1 MSTRTIS
8 TVLKLENEAQYRA
21 ALKSSASEL
30 KSLKSE
36 LELVSSEYRNNA
48 NSMDALTAKGEVL
61 SKMCSVQEQRVTTL
75 RGALEK
81 AKETRDAEQKAVDD
95 AREQYAKAEQTL
107 ASFGDEVDKSS
118 EKYRNTKADLEKW
131 RDEVIKHEARLNAS
145 TVSVNQ
151 YGAQLNRAE
160 IELNNLSDR
169 QDENNRL
176 LAEAENAAD
185 HCATSID
192 RYGDAV
198 RDAADGTGKSV
209 SAVEALSSAM
219 VASGIQQKVEDVAAA
234 MMECSEAAAS
244 YELSLAK
251 VSTIADTSVLS
262 MDSMRTDILEMSSA
276 MGKSA
281 EEIAEASYQ
290 ALSAGV
296 DTANVLD
303 FTRQATQLSVAG
315 FTDSATSV
323 DVLTTVLNAYGLSA
337 EQTEAVASKL
347 IKTQDLGKITV
358 DDLGKVLGR
367 VIPLAAAYGVNLD
380 NVAAAYARMT
390 ASGVNAENSTT
401 YLSTMLDE
409 LADSGSTVAT
419 VLKEQTGKTFAE
431 LMASGASLGDV
442 LEIIGQSVQNDSVQF
457 AGLWSSATA
466 GKAALA
472 LFNSGAEAFNA
483 TLNEMASSSGSVAA
497 NYAKMTEN
505 SDYASR
511 RMPVASQNLKIA
523 VGDQLNP
530 ILNKLRA
537 AGAGIL
543 ETAANIVAQN
553 PLLVSVITG
562 VVTALGLLAA
572 GLSGLM
578 IVKSVTAA
586 MAALNITM
594 MANPAVLVAVG
605 IAGLVGAI
613 ATFVAQ
619 AEDATTQV
627 EAMTEASRNLAE
639 TVEAGNQSYEDAVVS
654 AEAAA
659 NTVDHYIDRLEELEA
674 QGLETDAQQMEY
686 RMILDQIN
694 ALMPGIN
701 AEIDNQTEL
710 VRGGTAALRD
720 NAAAWKQ
727 AALQEA
733 AYARYKDDVAAMAD
747 AQYELAKNQ
756 ALANMA
762 ETDAEIIKEKLEQN
776 TKALNAA
783 YARQEELLANTTG
796 DAAEWSAAMSQT
808 NEEIASLQME
818 TSRLN
823 DELAENEQYQQ
834 GLKAA
839 IEEGNATIAENQLQV
854 AAATEAYNAFSTQI
868 EGAMEGAGGAVG
880 NATGSILGDLAA
892 IGKGYVELWAEAR
905 ESLGNQI
912 DLLDDMSGK
921 CESSTGDMIKNL
933 QSQRE
938 AFDNYATN
946 LTLAIQ
952 RGVDVGLVQQL
963 SDGSKESMQIIAELV
978 NSTDEQ
984 IAELN
989 EAFNGAE
996 EAKENASET
1005 MSALQ
1010 YAYNEGMTD
1019 LMADMV
1025 KNGVSLG
1032 SSLVDGLIQGINGK
1046 KTSYTGAV
1054 ASLANAGTSRY
1065 KQVNMIYSPSRRWKE
1080 LAKHDVEGLTT
1091 QYQQDT
1097 PKVKMAA
1104 AKMADA
1110 GYTASI
1116 RARKA
1121 AIPSLTAAVSAPGPV
1136 GNTQEM
1142 QLLQKILAA
1151 IQSGKTI
1158 VLDSGALVGST
1169 VGQYDTAMGQ
1179 RQILVKRGAI

>member
-21 ALKSSASEL
+21 ALKNSASEL

-36 LELVSSEYRNNA
+36 LDLVSSEYRNNA

-61 SKMCSVQEQRVTTL
+61 SRMCSVQEQRVATL

-81 AKETRDAEQKAVDD
+81 SRETRDAEQRAVDD
-95 AREQYAKAEQTL
+95 AREQYEKAEKAL

-118 EKYRNTKADLEKW
+118 EEYQNAKAELEKW
-131 RDEVIKHEARLNAS
+131 RNEVIKHQGKLDAS
-145 TVSVNQ
+145 TASVSK
-151 YGAQLNRAE
+151 YESQLNRAQ

-176 LAEAENAAD
+176 LLEAQNATD

-192 RYGDAV
+192 RYGNAV
-198 RDAADGTGKSV
+198 QEAADGTGKSV
-209 SAVEALSSAM
+209 SAVEAFSGAM

-234 MMECSEAAAS
+234 MTECSEAAAA

-262 MDSMRTDILEMSSA
+262 MGSMRTGILEMSSD

-281 EEIAEASYQ
+281 EEITEAAYQ

-315 FTDSATSV
+315 FTDAATSV

-337 EQTEAVASKL
+337 DQTEAVASKL
-347 IKTQDLGKITV
+347 VKTQDLGKITV

-367 VIPLAAAYGVNLD
+367 VIPSAAAYGVNLD

-419 VLKEQTGKTFAE
+419 VLQEQTGKTFAE
-431 LMASGASLGDV
+431 LMASGTSLGDV

-472 LFNSGAEAFNA
+472 LFNSGADAFNA
-483 TLNEMASSSGSVAA
+483 TLEEMANSSGSVAA

-505 SDYASR
+505 SDYATSR
-511 RMPVASQNLKIA
+511 MTVASQNLKIA
-523 VGDQLNP
+523 VGEQLNP
-530 ILNKLRA
+530 ILDKLRT

-543 ETAANIVAQN
+543 ETAADIVAQN
-553 PLLVSVITG
+553 PLLMSVITG
-562 VVTALGLLAA
+562 VVSALGLLTA

-578 IVKSVTAA
+578 IVKSATAA
-586 MAALNITM
+586 MAALNITLA
-594 MANPAVLVAVG
+594 ANPAVLVAVG
-605 IAGLVGAI
+605 ITGLVAAI

-619 AEDATTQV
+619 AEDAT
-627 EAMTEASRNLAE
+627 ARIDDMTESSRALAE
-639 TVEAGNQSYEDAVVS
+639 TVESCNQTYEDAVVS

-659 NTVDHYIDRLEELEA
+659 STVDNYIDRLEALEE
-674 QGLETDAQQMEY
+674 QGLETAAQQIEY
-686 RMILDQIN
+686 QMILDQIN
-694 ALMPGIN
+694 AVMPGIN
-701 AEIDNQTEL
+701 AELDGQTKL
-710 VRGGTAALRD
+710 VKGGTAALRD

-762 ETDAEIIKEKLEQN
+762 ETDAKIIARNLERN

-796 DAAEWSAAMSQT
+796 DAAEWSAAMSQA
-808 NEEIASLQME
+808 NEEIADLQIE
-818 TSRLN
+818 ASQLN
-823 DELAENEQYQQ
+823 EELAENERYQKA
-834 GLKAA
+834 LKTA
-839 IEEGNATIAENQLQV
+839 IEEGNATIAENQQQV
-854 AAATEAYNAFSTQI
+854 EAATEAYNSFSAQI
-868 EGAMEGAGGAVG
+868 ADSMGGAAGAVG
-880 NATGSILGDLAA
+880 DAAGSIQGNLEATGSSYAD
-892 IGKGYVELWAEAR
+892 LWAEAR

-978 NSTDEQ
+978 NSTEEQ

-1080 LAKHDVEGLTT
+1080 LAKNDVAGLTT

-1121 AIPSLTAAVSAPGPV
+1121 AIPSLTAAVSAPSPV
-1136 GNTQEM
+1136 NTQEM

-1151 IQSGKTI
+1151 IKSGKPI

-1169 VGQYDTAMGQ
+1169 VGQYDAAMGQ
-1179 RQILVKRGAI
+1179 RQMLVNRGAI